1 MKFMNKGRIAA
12 ATMVFTALLL
22 GGALPAQ
29 AASSNSH
36 FHCHNG
42 TFVGVVNCSAIIINA
57 PVNITIKNAG
67 RSLTGTERSLLEV
80 NLDNLGNDT
89 NILDIKNVII
99 NTFAGFSP
107 KIIISGNDIFVC
119 VASVCA

>member
-1 MKFMNKGRIAA
+1 MNFMNKGRIAA
-12 ATMVFTALLL
+12 AAMVFGALLL

-29 AASSNSH
+29 ASSNSH

-57 PVNITIKNAG
+57 PVTITIKNTG
-67 RSLTGTERSLLEV
+67 RSLSDTELSLLEV
-80 NLDNLGNDT
+80 NLDKLGNDT

-107 KIIISGNDIFVC
+107 KIIISGNDIYVC
-119 VASVCA
+119 VASVCG